1 MKIFSI
7 FVGFMWSK
15 RSKCDTN
22 APDLVDRSHPGF
34 VYAPGDGN
42 LYLDGKLFNFR
53 NFNAPT
59 IFEGGEYQGRDIL
72 KSVAAFGN
80 PVTRTYTLQIS
91 NDALQFGK
99 LPASSGHVTGWD
111 KNSNDWIYNESQW
124 RKMDQ
129 MLDLSRHYGVK
140 LIIPIINQ
148 DYGNPESNYIGD
160 FNDLIRHRY
169 GIYGYKDAGNRID
182 FFKDRIMI
190 DSFKK
195 LITFFLER
203 VNTYNGI
210 RYGDDNTILAFE
222 TGNEMSWGQFANLS
236 AGPAPGLLR
245 FPGTSKRWHQN
256 FSDGWKLV
264 TGFFIAR
271 VIQKSPGN
279 KRHLNLHMWIYF
291 LITSMAAETRRHST
305 CSTTRFVP
313 LERLWL
319 LGNTVSI
326 PMCVSGVRRATPS
339 SGLSLLRSRFP
350 DRPDVFIVTNGSHPG
365 LSWRGEAR
373 AAGYEIFGAEAWG
386 REFNLISDII
396 PDNVE
401 AGGIFIP
408 LNPQRPSELLNM
420 KPRNRNQM
428 NLTMVGRIGSGAGN
442 EAYWAVT
449 VWKNCPTGWVE
460 MFWETW
466 LDKIP

>member
-160 FNDLIRHRY
+160 FNDVRPRFIWPIVLQADDHKLTLINLIRHRY

-236 AGPAPGLLR
+236 MCSQLICSSRKHALTAISHARRCWTCPVQSPSILFYFFSVDGTDECREENSGLLR
-245 FPGTSKRWHQN
+245 FPGTSKRWHQK
-256 FSDGWKLV
+256 F
-264 TGFFIAR
+264 
-271 VIQKSPGN
+271 
-279 KRHLNLHMWIYF
+279 
-291 LITSMAAETRRHST
+291 
-305 CSTTRFVP
+305 
-313 LERLWL
+313 
-319 LGNTVSI
+319 
-326 PMCVSGVRRATPS
+326 
-339 SGLSLLRSRFP
+339 
-350 DRPDVFIVTNGSHPG
+350 
-365 LSWRGEAR
+365 
-373 AAGYEIFGAEAWG
+373 
-386 REFNLISDII
+386 
-396 PDNVE
+396 
-401 AGGIFIP
+401 
-408 LNPQRPSELLNM
+408 
-420 KPRNRNQM
+420 
-428 NLTMVGRIGSGAGN
+428 
-442 EAYWAVT
+442 
-449 VWKNCPTGWVE
+449 
-460 MFWETW
+460 
-466 LDKIP
+466 